1 MIIESIINILVN
13 TVMFIF
19 KLFPDL
25 PQFPQVKEPF
35 KAFTEVLGYGLDI
48 LSVILDVALIKP
60 FLLVVLALV
69 VGRKVY
75 FLIKFIISKIKLN

>member
-13 TVMFIF
+13 TVMFVF
-19 KLFPDL
+19 GLFPDL
-25 PQFPQVKEPF
+25 PDFPKVKAPF
-35 KAFTEVLGYGLDI
+35 EAFKEVISYGLGI
-48 LSVILDVALIKP
+48 LSVLLDVALVKP